1 MKETNDIKQNWK
13 GQKQIGIFF
22 SKKSGQNFLLR
33 KKQEEGSSVLLVV
46 NKTCTKLL
54 LSSLDIMYNIFW
66 SDDYTSSVLASD
78 FQKKISK
85 SSFAVKLQAEGLTE
99 YWRL

>member
-22 SKKSGQNFLLR
+22 SKKSDQNFLLR

-46 NKTCTKLL
+46 NKH
-54 LSSLDIMYNIFW
+54 
-66 SDDYTSSVLASD
+66 VLNCC
-78 FQKKISK
+78 
-85 SSFAVKLQAEGLTE
+85 
-99 YWRL
+99 